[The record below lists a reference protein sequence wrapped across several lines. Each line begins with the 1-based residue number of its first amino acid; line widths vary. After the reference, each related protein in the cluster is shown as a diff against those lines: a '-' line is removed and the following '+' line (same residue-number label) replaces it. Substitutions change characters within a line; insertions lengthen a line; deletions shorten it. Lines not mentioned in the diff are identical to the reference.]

1 MSGRR
6 ACVCLAAL
14 LVALATLCPTVQ
26 TAEASALLP
35 HSLDDICPILPQ
47 PASSGVSVA
56 FVWPSRGVYVYSS
69 EVQLQLHALDQSGS
83 HVQFSELVVELHV

>member
-1 MSGRR
+1 
-6 ACVCLAAL
+6 
-14 LVALATLCPTVQ
+14 VQ

-47 PASSGVSVA
+47 PASSGVAVA

-69 EVQLQLHALDQSGS
+69 EVQLQLQALDQSGS